1 MNDKIKWLIISVLL
15 VGLIAGA
22 TVLYNSLGEQN
33 GGGGLIIDMPSQN
46 TEDSSENATDA
57 IGTQAT
63 DTTENASDLPTTAPE
78 ESTSNTADVTTEKPE
93 EPQEPEN
100 PAPDFTMVDMN
111 GKEVKLSEL
120 RGKPVILNFW
130 ASWCKYCVQEMPD
143 FEQFYKIYGN
153 DIHFVM
159 LNTLSSGETKSSG
172 KKFISDKGYTFPVY
186 FDESGIAS
194 QMYGAYSGIPITY
207 FIDANGNLV
216 AHCPGMLTADILK
229 QGIGMIS

>member
-1 MNDKIKWLIISVLL
+1 MKNKIIWIVAALVLVVLIAVASVL
-15 VGLIAGA
+15 
-22 TVLYNSLGEQN
+22 YSSLSEEN
-33 GGGGLIIDMPSQN
+33 KGGGLIIDMP
-46 TEDSSENATDA
+46 T
-57 IGTQAT
+57 T
-63 DTTENASDLPTTAPE
+63 DTTTHADDLVGTAPPETGENASDTPATLPFE
-78 ESTSNTADVTTEKPE
+78 ESSSASTDAVTEEATTEEPE
-93 EPQEPEN
+93 EPEN